1 MAMYVNKVYLL
12 FKRPDHDQIEF
23 DVDELTELKEK
34 SDSSSDSKNWLKS
47 DSKSDSKV
55 AQKVTQKV
63 PFSRIFILNS

>member
-47 DSKSDSKV
+47 DSKS
-55 AQKVTQKV
+55 
-63 PFSRIFILNS
+63 PFQSNFYFKLVGQRISRRYLTG